1 MEDYM
6 EDLKDVVEEPN
17 QINPS
22 EEINSEEEIKKTKEA
37 TAMVEYKEVDEPC
50 VALTIIGEN
59 RLTDAEV
66 FVRRGFRFSLKAFF
80 STIVLTIMNMFIE
93 AFFQSNYK
101 HIHIFLFY
109 IFHVIYHVLI
119 LDIIL
124 FLHLSFL
131 CFEIYDKLLLLL
143 FPFHQLD
150 LHLQI

>member
-1 MEDYM
+1 M

-80 STIVLTIMNMFIE
+80 YTIVLTIMNMFI
-93 AFFQSNYK
+93 
-101 HIHIFLFY
+101 
-109 IFHVIYHVLI
+109 
-119 LDIIL
+119 
-124 FLHLSFL
+124 
-131 CFEIYDKLLLLL
+131 
-143 FPFHQLD
+143 
-150 LHLQI
+150 